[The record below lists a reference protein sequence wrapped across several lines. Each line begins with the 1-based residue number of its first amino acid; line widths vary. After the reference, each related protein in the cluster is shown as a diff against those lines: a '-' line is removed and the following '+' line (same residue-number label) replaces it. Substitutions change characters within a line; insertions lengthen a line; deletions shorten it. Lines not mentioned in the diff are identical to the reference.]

1 MRVDRRLLG
10 WGLFFILLG
19 GIPLA
24 AKAGLVAEAS
34 LREWPLLWPVLL
46 IGWGLGLLL
55 RGSRYAVIAGAIT
68 AVTFGVMGGSALAAG
83 FGGVPFGAGCTT
95 ADPVKEFSTRSGDFG
110 STATANIVFN
120 CGTLDVSTADGTR
133 WNIAG
138 SDRDGVGP
146 DVVSRLDSISIQ
158 SPNEGNPFSRTGGRQ
173 VWDIVLPRSPV
184 LALGLTLNA
193 GDGNLNLAGAALSTV
208 SMTLNAGSMT
218 LDLGTTSQT
227 GDVNAT
233 VNAGSAAITLPGGD
247 RDMNLS
253 LNAGSVTVC
262 VPSGAPVRVAW
273 SSALGS
279 NNFGDIG
286 LVKVDDDT
294 FTTAGFSSGQPHL
307 ELDVSANA
315 GSFELRIGGVCN
327 A

>member
-1 MRVDRRLLG
+1 
-10 WGLFFILLG
+10 
-19 GIPLA
+19 
-24 AKAGLVAEAS
+24 
-34 LREWPLLWPVLL
+34 
-46 IGWGLGLLL
+46 
-55 RGSRYAVIAGAIT
+55 
-68 AVTFGVMGGSALAAG
+68 
-83 FGGVPFGAGCTT
+83 
-95 ADPVKEFSTRSGDFG
+95 
-110 STATANIVFN
+110 
-120 CGTLDVSTADGTR
+120 
-133 WNIAG
+133 
-138 SDRDGVGP
+138 
-146 DVVSRLDSISIQ
+146 
-158 SPNEGNPFSRTGGRQ
+158 
-173 VWDIVLPRSPV
+173 
-184 LALGLTLNA
+184 
-193 GDGNLNLAGAALSTV
+193 
-208 SMTLNAGSMT
+208 MT